1 MAKFMKKRSQKAGL
15 PPGTLVYT
23 GDRPAKDVEVSVAHY
38 NAQDYK
44 ETLQKTFRE
53 CPLGLDASH
62 ITWINLNGI
71 HQVENLE
78 SLGDCYHL
86 HPLVLEDI
94 INPDQRPKVEDYDD
108 YLFIILKMLHLK
120 EKTDDLFTEQVSIVL
135 GKNFVISFQEDDQD
149 TFDPVRQRLKVGKG
163 RLRGEG
169 ADFLAYTLLDLVV
182 DHYFVILERLGE
194 IIEDLEDELVG
205 NPTPVTLNRIHRL
218 KRDMIILRKSVWPL
232 REVVSQLERR
242 ESPLIKDS
250 TNLYLKDLYDH
261 VIQVID
267 NIETFRD
274 ILAGML
280 DIYLSSLSNRLNEVM
295 KVLTMIATIFIPLT
309 FIAGVYGMNFKHMP
323 ELEWPWGYYSAL
335 SAMALVS
342 LGMILY
348 FRKKGWLGQKG

>member
-1 MAKFMKKRSQKAGL
+1 MAKRVKKRSQKVGL

-23 GDRPAKDVEVSVAHY
+23 GDRPAKDVEITVALY
-38 NAQDYK
+38 NTQNYN
-44 ETLQKTFRE
+44 ETRHKSFRE
-53 CPLGLDASH
+53 CPLSPDASH
-62 ITWINLNGI
+62 LTWINVDGI

-78 SLGDCYHL
+78 NLGDCYHL

-94 INPDQRPKVEDYDD
+94 LNPEQRPKVEDYGD
-108 YLFIILKMLHLK
+108 YLFIILKMLHLR
-120 EKTDDLFTEQVSIVL
+120 EKTDALFTEQVSIIL
-135 GKNFVISFQEDDQD
+135 GENFVISFQENDQD
-149 TFDPVRQRLKVGKG
+149 IFDPVRQRLKIGKG

-169 ADFLAYTLLDLVV
+169 ADYLAYTLLDLIV

-194 IIEDLEDELVG
+194 IIEDLEEELVA
-205 NPTPVTLNRIHRL
+205 NPTPATLNRIHRL

-250 TNLYLKDLYDH
+250 TNIYLKDLYDH

-323 ELEWPWGYYSAL
+323 ELDWPWGYYVVWL
-335 SAMALVS
+335 AMATVS
-342 LGMILY
+342 LGMVFY
-348 FRKKGWLGQKG
+348 FKKKGWIGRKG

>member
-1 MAKFMKKRSQKAGL
+1 MTKHVKKRSQKVGL

-23 GDRPAKDVEVSVAHY
+23 GDRPAKDVEITVAHY
-38 NAQDYK
+38 NTQSYN
-44 ETLQKTFRE
+44 ETRQQSFRN
-53 CPLGLDASH
+53 CLLDLDDSH
-62 ITWINLNGI
+62 VAWINVDGI
-71 HQVENLE
+71 HQVSNLE
-78 SLGDCYHL
+78 NLGDCYHL

-94 INPDQRPKVEDYDD
+94 LNPDQRPKVEDYGD
-108 YLFIILKMLHLK
+108 YLFIIVKMLQFKNSNDGLS
-120 EKTDDLFTEQVSIVL
+120 TEQISIIL
-135 GKNFVISFQEDDQD
+135 GENFVLSFQEDDQD
-149 TFDPVRQRLKVGKG
+149 TFEPVRQRLKIGKG

-169 ADFLAYTLLDLVV
+169 ADYLAYTLLDLVV

-194 IIEDLEDELVG
+194 IIEDLEDELVAD
-205 NPTPVTLNRIHRL
+205 PTPATLNRIHRL
-218 KRDMIILRKSVWPL
+218 KRDMIVLRKSVWPL
-232 REVVSQLERR
+232 REVVGQLERR
-242 ESPLIKDS
+242 ESPLVKDS

-323 ELEWPWGYYSAL
+323 ELDWPWGYYSAL
-335 SAMALVS
+335 VVMALVS
-342 LGMILY
+342 LGMVLY
-348 FRKKGWLGQKG
+348 FRKKGWLGRQG

>member
-1 MAKFMKKRSQKAGL
+1 MTKHVKKRSQKVGL

-23 GDRPAKDVEVSVAHY
+23 GDRPGKDVEITVAFY
-38 NAQDYK
+38 DSQDYH
-44 ETLQKTFRE
+44 ETRHQSFRE
-53 CPLGLDASH
+53 CPLAPDASQ
-62 ITWINLNGI
+62 ICWINVDGI

-78 SLGDCYHL
+78 NLGECYHL
-86 HPLVLEDI
+86 HPLVQEDI
-94 INPDQRPKVEDYDD
+94 LNPDQRPKVEDYGD

-120 EKTDDLFTEQVSIVL
+120 EKPEGLFTEQVSIIL
-135 GKNFVISFQEDDQD
+135 GENFVISFQENDQD
-149 TFDPVRQRLKVGKG
+149 IFDPVRQRLNFGKG
-163 RLRGEG
+163 RIRGAG
-169 ADFLAYTLLDLVV
+169 ADYLAYTFLDLIV

-194 IIEDLEDELVG
+194 IIEDLEDELVA
-205 NPTPVTLNRIHRL
+205 NPTPATLNRIHRL
-218 KRDMIILRKSVWPL
+218 KRDMIVLRKSVWPL

-242 ESPLIKDS
+242 ESPLVRES

-323 ELEWPWGYYSAL
+323 ELDWPWGYYSAL
-335 SAMALVS
+335 LVMALVS

-348 FRKKGWLGQKG
+348 FRKKGWLGRQG

>member
-1 MAKFMKKRSQKAGL
+1 MARHVKRRSQKVGL

-23 GDRPAKDVEVSVAHY
+23 GDRPGKEVEITVAWY
-38 NAQDYK
+38 NGQDYH
-44 ETLQKTFRE
+44 ETRHQGFRE
-53 CPLGLDASH
+53 CPLDLDASRV
-62 ITWINLNGI
+62 TWINVDGI
-71 HQVENLE
+71 HQVSNLENLGE
-78 SLGDCYHL
+78 CYHL

-94 INPDQRPKVEDYDD
+94 LNPEQRPKVEDYGD
-108 YLFIILKMLHLK
+108 YLFIILKMLLLK
-120 EKTDDLFTEQVSIVL
+120 ENTDGLLTEQISIIL

-149 TFDPVRQRLKVGKG
+149 IFDPVRQRLKLGKG
-163 RLRGEG
+163 RIRGAG
-169 ADFLAYTLLDLVV
+169 ADYLAYTLLDLVV
-182 DHYFVILERLGE
+182 DHYFVILERLGD
-194 IIEDLEDELVG
+194 IIEDLEDELVA
-205 NPTPVTLNRIHRL
+205 NPTPATLNRIHRL
-218 KRDMIILRKSVWPL
+218 KRDMIVLRKSVWPL

-323 ELEWPWGYYSAL
+323 ELDWPWGYYSAL
-335 SAMALVS
+335 LVMAMVS
-342 LGMILY
+342 VGMILY
-348 FRKKGWLGQKG
+348 FRKKGWLGRKG

>member
-1 MAKFMKKRSQKAGL
+1 MAKQVKRRSQKVGL
-15 PPGTLVYT
+15 PPGTLIYT
-23 GDRPAKDVEVSVAHY
+23 GGRPGKDVEISVACY
-38 NAQDYK
+38 NGQDYK
-44 ETLQKTFRE
+44 ETRHRSLRE
-53 CPLGLDASH
+53 CHLAPDASH
-62 ITWINLNGI
+62 LCWINLNGI
-71 HQVENLE
+71 HQVSNLENLGE
-78 SLGDCYHL
+78 CYHL
-86 HPLVLEDI
+86 HPLVMEDI
-94 INPDQRPKVEDYDD
+94 LNPEQRPKVEDYGD

-120 EKTDDLFTEQVSIVL
+120 GTPEGLFTEQVSIIL
-135 GKNFVISFQEDDQD
+135 GENFVISLQEDDQD
-149 TFDPVRQRLKVGKG
+149 IFEPVRQRLKLGKG

-169 ADFLAYTLLDLVV
+169 ADYLAYTLLDLVV

-194 IIEDLEDELVG
+194 IIEELEDELVG
-205 NPTPVTLNRIHRL
+205 DPTPATLNRIHRL
-218 KRDMIILRKSVWPL
+218 KRDMIVLRKSVWPL

-242 ESPLIKDS
+242 ESPLVKES

-323 ELEWPWGYYSAL
+323 ELDWTWGYYSTLAV
-335 SAMALVS
+335 MALVS
-342 LGMILY
+342 VGMILY
-348 FRKKGWLGQKG
+348 FRKKGWLGRK

>member
-1 MAKFMKKRSQKAGL
+1 MARRVKKRSQKVGL

-23 GDRPAKDVEVSVAHY
+23 GDRPTKEVEITVTLY

-44 ETLQKTFRE
+44 EIRQKSFRE
-53 CPLGLDASH
+53 CPLGPEAAH
-62 ITWINLNGI
+62 ITWINVDGI
-71 HQVENLE
+71 HHVESLE
-78 SLGDCYHL
+78 SLGDCYGL

-94 INPDQRPKVEDYDD
+94 LNPDQRPKVEDYGD
-108 YLFIILKMLHLK
+108 YLFIILKSLNLRG
-120 EKTDDLFTEQVSIVL
+120 ETDELSTEQVSIVL
-135 GKNFVISFQEDDQD
+135 GENFVLSFQEDDTD
-149 TFDPVRQRLKVGKG
+149 IFHPVRQRLKVGKG

-169 ADFLAYTLLDLVV
+169 ADYLAYTLLDLAV

-194 IIEDLEDELVG
+194 IIEDLEEELMA
-205 NPTPVTLNRIHRL
+205 NPTPATLTRIHRL

-242 ESPLIKDS
+242 ESPLIKEF
-250 TNLYLKDLYDH
+250 TNIYLKDLYDH

-280 DIYLSSLSNRLNEVM
+280 DIYLSSISNRLNEVM

-335 SAMALVS
+335 LVMALVS
-342 LGMILY
+342 LGMIFY
-348 FRKKGWLGQKG
+348 FKKKGWLGRKW

>member
-1 MAKFMKKRSQKAGL
+1 VQSF
-15 PPGTLVYT
+15 
-23 GDRPAKDVEVSVAHY
+23 
-38 NAQDYK
+38 QD
-44 ETLQKTFRE
+44 
-53 CPLGLDASH
+53 CPLAPDASH
-62 ITWINLNGI
+62 LCWINVNGI
-71 HQVENLE
+71 HQVSNLE
-78 SLGDCYHL
+78 NLGDCYHL

-94 INPDQRPKVEDYDD
+94 LNPEQRPKLEDYGD
-108 YLFIILKMLHLK
+108 YLFLILKMLHLK
-120 EKTDDLFTEQVSIVL
+120 GKPEGLFTEQVSIIL
-135 GKNFVISFQEDDQD
+135 GENFVISFQENDQD
-149 TFDPVRQRLKVGKG
+149 IFDPVRQRLKLGKG

-169 ADFLAYTLLDLVV
+169 ADYLAYTLLDLVV

-194 IIEDLEDELVG
+194 IIEDLEDKLVA
-205 NPTPVTLNRIHRL
+205 NPTPDTLNRIHRL
-218 KRDMIILRKSVWPL
+218 KRDMIVLRKSVWPL

-242 ESPLIKDS
+242 ESPLVRDS

-323 ELEWPWGYYSAL
+323 ELDWTWGYYSTLAV
-335 SAMALVS
+335 MALVS

-348 FRKKGWLGQKG
+348 FRKKGWLGRKG

>member
-1 MAKFMKKRSQKAGL
+1 MAKHTKKRSQKVGL

-23 GDRPAKDVEVSVAHY
+23 GDRPAKEIEITLTFY
-38 NAQDYK
+38 NAQDYE
-44 ETLQKTFRE
+44 ETRHKSLRD
-53 CPLGLDASH
+53 CPVRADASH
-62 ITWINLNGI
+62 TMWINVGGI
-71 HQVENLE
+71 HQVEHLE

-94 INPDQRPKVEDYDD
+94 LNPDQRPKVEDYDN
-108 YLFIILKMLHLK
+108 YLFIIVKMLHLRG
-120 EKTDDLFTEQVSIVL
+120 KTDELLTEQVSIIL
-135 GKNFVISFQEDDQD
+135 GNNFVLSFQEDDQD
-149 TFDPVRQRLKVGKG
+149 IFAPVRQRLKIGKG

-169 ADFLAYTLLDLVV
+169 ADYLAYSLLDLVV

-194 IIEDLEDELVG
+194 IIENLEEELVA
-205 NPTPVTLNRIHRL
+205 NPTPATLNRIHQL
-218 KRDMIILRKSVWPL
+218 KRDMITLRKSVWPL

-242 ESPLIKDS
+242 ESPLIMES
-250 TNLYLKDLYDH
+250 TNVYLRDLYDH

-323 ELEWPWGYYSAL
+323 ELEWPYGYYSAL
-335 SAMALVS
+335 LAMALVS

-348 FRKKGWLGQKG
+348 FRKKGWLGHKG